1 VVLWLIRAPFSSK
14 MEPVDYIPRALEPE
28 LRRQLSRRKS
38 VLLLGPRQT
47 GKTTLLSRFPADL
60 RVELLLP
67 EVRQR
72 YERNPGQL
80 LGEIAAL
87 PRKGRRPPPLVVLDE
102 VQRVPALLDVA
113 QHAIDTGLAQFVL
126 TGSSARR
133 LRRGPAVNLLPGRV
147 VVLRLDPLSLA
158 ERADLPLDVLLLD
171 GSLPGISSV
180 ANPADRE
187 RDLRAYVHGYLEE
200 EVRAEALV
208 RNVGSFARFLEL
220 AGLESGGLVSFRALS
235 QDLGIAHTTV
245 ASFYEILEDCLV
257 AERVDPL
264 ARSRTRTRLTK
275 SSRYLLFDMGVRRLC
290 AGEGRR
296 LPRERLG
303 QLFEQWVGL
312 ELIRQSR
319 VGSSG
324 TNVRFWRDPDGP
336 EVDWVIE
343 RGGTLVPVEIKWTDA
358 PTSRDVRHVEVFL
371 REYREATRGFL
382 VCRTPRRTKLSERV
396 TALPWQEIPALLA

>member
-1 VVLWLIRAPFSSK
+1 
-14 MEPVDYIPRALEPE
+14 MEAMDYIPRTLEPE
-28 LRRQLSRRKS
+28 LRRQLSRGKS

-87 PRKGRRPPPLVVLDE
+87 PRKGPRRPPLVVLDE

-113 QHAIDTGLAQFVL
+113 QHAIDARLAQFVL

-133 LRRGPAVNLLPGRV
+133 LRRGPAVNLLPGRA

-171 GSLPGISSV
+171 GSLPGISRV
-180 ANPADRE
+180 ENPADRE
-187 RDLRAYVHGYLEE
+187 RDLRAYVQGYLEE

-220 AGLESGGLVSFRALS
+220 AGLESGSLVSFRALS

-245 ASFYEILEDCLV
+245 AGFYEILEDCLV
-257 AERVDPL
+257 AERIDPL
-264 ARSRTRTRLTK
+264 TRSRTRTKLTK
-275 SSRYLLFDMGVRRLC
+275 SSRYLLFDMGVRRLA

-319 VGSSG
+319 VRSPG

-343 RGGTLVPVEIKWTDA
+343 RVGTLVPVETKWTDT
-358 PTSRDVRHVEVFL
+358 PTSRDVRHVELFL

-382 VCRTPRRTKLSERV
+382 VCRAPRRTKLSERV
-396 TALPWQEIPALLA
+396 TALPWQDIPALLA